1 MNASMVYYKE
11 RIFNEMSTIY
21 STKEQRDC
29 QLLIYLNY
37 LIISI
42 FKQAENIKS

>member
-1 MNASMVYYKE
+1 MNASMIYYKE

-29 QLLIYLNY
+29 QLLIYLFELFNHKH
-37 LIISI
+37 
-42 FKQAENIKS
+42 F